1 MEKTITQAMQDLP
14 FLPNLKGVSDPITY
28 DNVELT
34 DEELKQVVRE
44 AKIKKANELEYK
56 RKQELRSNMV
66 LFYSAPWKTEIFAD
80 FIKSKMISSGFNLD
94 ASNRNYVNALTFYFN
109 RDNRFEDIELNN
121 LGLKMDLNKGLFLFG
136 TVGVGKTKIMELF
149 YKNKR
154 TCYKMISCRKVV
166 SEYIK
171 HGHDVIEPM
180 SHSMVPMVKNIDNFF
195 QDREGICF
203 DDLGTESETANNF
216 GNKRNVFEQIL
227 LDRYDNGLPF
237 HETHITSNLSP
248 EMIKERYGERVV
260 SRMREMFNIIEL
272 KGNDRRK

>member
-1 MEKTITQAMQDLP
+1 MQDLP